1 MNFRFQNLLGAPYR
15 GGNAVVSNNTLLISP
30 IGNRI
35 SVTDLLKFE
44 TLTLPFQSSSN
55 ISRIAA
61 SPDGV
66 FLIAVDDN
74 GRQFINLRLNGEF
87 IAVGVGK
94 LVEIWRSPG
103 LRTFATCNNKV
114 TCVDWSPDS
123 RYLLAGW
130 KDLTVIEMGFSSGVF
145 GLYQMPDFVCIQ
157 LLSVSR
163 EKITTGSFNELGNW
177 FLIVLV
183 IKRL

>member
-1 MNFRFQNLLGAPYR
+1 MN
-15 GGNAVVSNNTLLISP
+15 
-30 IGNRI
+30 
-35 SVTDLLKFE
+35 SVTDLLKSE

-66 FLIAVDDN
+66 FLIAIDDN
-74 GRQFINLRLNGEF
+74 GRCQFINLRPNGEF
-87 IAVGVGK
+87 IIVGVGK

-103 LRTFATCNNKV
+103 LRTFANCDNKV
-114 TCVDWSPDS
+114 TCVDWSPDPDS
-123 RYLLAGW
+123 RYLLA
-130 KDLTVIEMGFSSGVF
+130 EMGFSSGLF
-145 GLYQMPDFVCIQ
+145 GLYQMPYFVCIH
-157 LLSVSR
+157 LLESR
-163 EKITTGSFNELGNW
+163 VKITTASFNELGNW

>member
-1 MNFRFQNLLGAPYR
+1 MN
-15 GGNAVVSNNTLLISP
+15 
-30 IGNRI
+30 
-35 SVTDLLKFE
+35 SVTDLLKSE

-66 FLIAVDDN
+66 FLIAIDDN
-74 GRQFINLRLNGEF
+74 GRCQFINLRPNGEF
-87 IAVGVGK
+87 IIVGLGK

-103 LRTFATCNNKV
+103 LRTFANCDNKV
-114 TCVDWSPDS
+114 TYVDWSPDPDS
-123 RYLLAGW
+123 RYLLAGS
-130 KDLTVIEMGFSSGVF
+130 KDLTIRLFCLKKDRGEMP
-145 GLYQMPDFVCIQ
+145 YFVCIH
-157 LLSVSR
+157 LLLESR
-163 EKITTGSFNELGNW
+163 VKITTTSFNELGNW